1 MNKAKLT
8 SLVVI
13 GGGLLLLVQLQNYTR
28 KIAFKQGIECILEG
42 GERGVKSVPKIC
54 VDFYVEN
61 NKDLMKRIESTPDTK
76 EGRIEKGIWIRHLND
91 FNYIRVNG
99 LTKTF
104 FQTGLE
110 RIEQTGNSSKPGK
123 IPI

>member
-1 MNKAKLT
+1 M
-8 SLVVI
+8 I
-13 GGGLLLLVQLQNYTR
+13 GGGLLLLFQLQHYTQ

-42 GERGVKSVPKIC
+42 GDRGSKDVPRIC
-54 VDFYVEN
+54 VDFYADN
-61 NKDLMKRIESTPDTK
+61 NKDLMKRIESARDIK
-76 EGRIEKGIWIRHLND
+76 EGRIEKGILIMHLND

-110 RIEQTGNSSKPGK
+110 RTEQTGNSSKPEK
-123 IPI
+123 TSI